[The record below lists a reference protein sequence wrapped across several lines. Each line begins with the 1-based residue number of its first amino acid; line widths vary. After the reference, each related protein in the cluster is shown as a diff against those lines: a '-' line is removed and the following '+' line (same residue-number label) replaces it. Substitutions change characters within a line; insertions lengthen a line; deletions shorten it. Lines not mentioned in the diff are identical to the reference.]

1 MEKLTQEEINKNAYA
16 ELDNLLCTKDI
27 ERLLQSIKVA
37 TFRKLIGEAF
47 TYGDKEYAVY
57 GIGDHKGAIIRVCC
71 SDGRALDLNVESFY
85 YRNVCIDDDLAGEW
99 GVDYE
104 YTLNLPNNTKLTHK
118 SLDGVEVKSPK
129 EYIFKLLGPKGKETT
144 LNGFLFPAGTTLTPS
159 GILNE
164 EILVNITA
172 DSIID
177 EPMPRSNGFSTV
189 EPIVSLNLR
198 DLSRIK
204 TSDSK
209 KTEET
214 QNEIIKRLTRV
225 LEEEVKKRAEERRE
239 TVGYRLDEV
248 KNMIKNK
255 EALIE
260 QIRSCTFTSEE
271 LRMAINCLEGRNIRE
286 GIETR

>member
-1 MEKLTQEEINKNAYA
+1 MKKLTQEEINKNAYA

-57 GIGDHKGAIIRVCC
+57 GIGDHNGAIIRVCC

-85 YRNVCIDDDLAGEW
+85 YRNVSIDDDLAGEW

-104 YTLNLPNNTKLTHK
+104 YALNLPNDTKLTHK

-144 LNGFLFPAGTTLTPS
+144 LNGFLFPAGTALTPS
-159 GILNE
+159 GIQNE

-177 EPMPRSNGFSTV
+177 EPTPRSNGFSTV
-189 EPIVSLNLR
+189 EPIVSLNLK

-209 KTEET
+209 RTEET
-214 QNEIIKRLTRV
+214 QNEIIKKLTRV

-239 TVGYRLDEV
+239 TVGYRLNEV